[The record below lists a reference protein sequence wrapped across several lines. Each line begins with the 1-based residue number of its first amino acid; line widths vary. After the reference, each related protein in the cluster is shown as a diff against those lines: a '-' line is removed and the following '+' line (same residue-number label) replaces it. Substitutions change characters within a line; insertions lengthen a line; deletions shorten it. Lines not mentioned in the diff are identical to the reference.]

1 MDSSE
6 VSELRNNSLYE
17 FHRPHLILLSLYEE
31 GRIRE
36 IPEQE
41 GKLLNSDSAGFDT
54 QLPALLLRSDMVLLS

>member
-1 MDSSE
+1 M
-6 VSELRNNSLYE
+6 SELRNNSLYE

-41 GKLLNSDSAGFDT
+41 GKLLNSDGSGFDT
-54 QLPALLLRSDMVLLS
+54 QLLALVLRSAMVLLS